1 MVYKSKNMNYIFN
14 VEYFRDIITMDSLEE
29 DEIKRRNE
37 AICNF
42 AFTEADL
49 PLTKCKEMEEF
60 KYFSLYTLYPGLL
73 LGIGNPHSLKKE
85 GAIKLGFTFDYVTG
99 LPYITGS
106 TLKGMI
112 RSCFPGDVKDE
123 ERDREF
129 SSIVRGILKKDD
141 LNVLALKENMFEN
154 NDVFLG
160 AYPVIKKDNTNT
172 LMDMEFITPHKQ
184 KFKNPNPISLI
195 KVKPDV
201 EFCFSFLFTDYTE
214 SGMMIVSA
222 EEKSNLCKE
231 LILLM
236 GIGAKT
242 NVGFGRFSEERPAKN
257 ILAPRLQ
264 NTLKHSNNQNQNSE
278 IIHNDF
284 KNDNINSQCVGAP
297 NCATPGC
304 KNKVAYNN
312 AKNVYYKYCR
322 ECSMKYRNR
331 S

>member
-1 MVYKSKNMNYIFN
+1 MEYKSKNMHYIFN
-14 VEYFRDIITMDSLEE
+14 VEYFKDIFSMESKK
-29 DEIKRRNE
+29 DEIKRRNKD
-37 AICNF
+37 ICNF
-42 AFTEADL
+42 KFTEADL
-49 PLTKCKEMEEF
+49 PFTKCKKMDGF
-60 KYFSLYTLYPGLL
+60 KNFSLYTLYPGLL
-73 LGIGNPHSLKKE
+73 LGIGNPHSLKEE

-123 ERDREF
+123 EKDGDF
-129 SSIVRGILKKDD
+129 SSLIRGILEKND
-141 LNVLALKENMFEN
+141 LNVLALKENMFDN
-154 NDVFLG
+154 NDIFLG
-160 AYPVIKKDNTNT
+160 AYPVIQNNSS
-172 LMDMEFITPHKQ
+172 LMEMEFITSHTE
-184 KFKNPNPISLI
+184 KFKNPNPVSLI

-214 SGMMIVSA
+214 NGMVIVSA

-257 ILAPRLQ
+257 
-264 NTLKHSNNQNQNSE
+264 
-278 IIHNDF
+278 
-284 KNDNINSQCVGAP
+284 SQCEGAP

-304 KNKVAYNN
+304 KNKVTYKKT
-312 AKNVYYKYCR
+312 KNVYYKYCR
-322 ECSMKYRNR
+322 ECSIKYNNFRGQNATKNK
-331 S
+331 SQHN